1 MPLLNMDLNLRF
13 RKPVKVNCDSVES
26 QILREF
32 LICTIPRR
40 KNTVNLPMIKVHDIK
55 KLNLLKTIAV
65 NAFRMLLMT

>member
-13 RKPVKVNCDSVES
+13 SKPV
-26 QILREF
+26 REF
-32 LICTIPRR
+32 LICRIPQR

>member
-26 QILREF
+26 QILREV
-32 LICTIPRR
+32 LICRIR